1 MGTAEV
7 VRPDPG
13 RPHMGDWLLKDA
25 FASTLRFPSCP
36 QLSLLGFAEG
46 QGCSARMGPAAQ
58 LRVGGKQDKR
68 PLETRG

>member
-1 MGTAEV
+1 MGTEEV
-7 VRPDPG
+7 VHPDLG

-36 QLSLLGFAEG
+36 QLPTLGFAEG
-46 QGCSARMGPAAQ
+46 QGCSACTGPAAQ

-68 PLETRG
+68 PLETRS